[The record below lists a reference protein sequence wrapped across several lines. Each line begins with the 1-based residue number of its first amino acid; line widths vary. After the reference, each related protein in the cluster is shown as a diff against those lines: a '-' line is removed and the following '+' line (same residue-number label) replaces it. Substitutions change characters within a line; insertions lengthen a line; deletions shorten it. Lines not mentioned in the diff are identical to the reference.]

1 MNKQKSDIS
10 RERIFNAIKAAA
22 PTITM
27 DANTIQEE
35 ALELLK
41 ESEFA
46 RPQLL
51 SEDAT
56 EALMLRIEA
65 GLVIGT
71 SCEKIAT
78 LDDLPDSVR
87 QFLGKYSLPSELKV
101 QDIDRLKN

>member
-1 MNKQKSDIS
+1 M
-10 RERIFNAIKAAA
+10 IKA
-22 PTITM
+22 IE
-27 DANTIQEE
+27 DE

-46 RPQLL
+46 RPQLM

-71 SCEKIAT
+71 TCEKIST
-78 LDDLPDSVR
+78 LDMLPHSVKTV
-87 QFLGKYSLPSELKV
+87 F
-101 QDIDRLKN
+101 